1 MSVLT
6 QKDLYSYKKSAI
18 MNPNPL
24 RCDKS
29 FTITYIKA
37 LKRSTIMKSIK
48 KSHHY

>member
-1 MSVLT
+1 
-6 QKDLYSYKKSAI
+6 

-48 KSHHY
+48 RVTIIKDKFVGGLISNK